1 MNVVV
6 PDRVPGGGMR
16 SIPVIARLV
25 WGQSE
30 EWWPARAVRWTTAA
44 VMVGVQLDPGD
55 SLSCRYFWLGAD
67 DVARVIR
74 PDLSA
79 VEGPVRAK

>member
-1 MNVVV
+1 
-6 PDRVPGGGMR
+6 
-16 SIPVIARLV
+16 
-25 WGQSE
+25 
-30 EWWPARAVRWTTAA
+30 
-44 VMVGVQLDPGD
+44 MVGVQLDPGN

-79 VEGPVRAK
+79 VEGPVRAKKSRIEHSVYPLVAG